1 MDAVKKQSHF
11 SEDDLSRQVVDVAYC
26 VHQKMGVGLLESVYE
41 EAFCYLLE
49 KRNIPFE
56 RQKGIHA
63 FIDGHDLGLSFKADI
78 VISDEIIIELKSVD
92 KVNENHVAQL
102 MNYMRLSGIQTGFLI
117 NFNEQYFKEGI
128 RRFVI

>member
-26 VHQKMGVGLLESVYE
+26 VHQKMGVGLL
-41 EAFCYLLE
+41 
-49 KRNIPFE
+49 
-56 RQKGIHA
+56 
-63 FIDGHDLGLSFKADI
+63 
-78 VISDEIIIELKSVD
+78 KSVD
-92 KVNENHVAQL
+92 KVNENHAAQL